1 VRLVFMLKIS
11 PKKPSKA
18 FRAFRKYLVRR
29 RPRPKKAKAP
39 REEKAIS
46 TRRKKGPG
54 KSGKPLKKKHLHAR
68 IPSTEAAAPVLGTP
82 MQMMLRAASFAA
94 RKHMGQ
100 KRADGVTP
108 YFSHVARVAFILTH
122 LFGVRDE
129 RLLAAAF
136 LHDTLE
142 DTATDYDEIES
153 EFGED
158 VADAVVLLTKN
169 NMLPKRKREREYE
182 QRLRNA
188 PERVQIAKMAD
199 LYDNLSD
206 RVTSIKILKTTAT
219 AQRLLKAFGPGLRSR
234 AGRAAH
240 AQTSLLLRKI
250 NRAQAASAGRLA
262 L

>member
-1 VRLVFMLKIS
+1 MPKIS

-29 RPRPKKAKAP
+29 RPRPKKSKAP
-39 REEKAIS
+39 REEKSGAAKG
-46 TRRKKGPG
+46 KKKKPK
-54 KSGKPLKKKHLHAR
+54 KSGKPLKKKHLRSR
-68 IPSTEAAAPVLGTP
+68 IPSTEAAAPVLGTAV
-82 MQMMLRAASFAA
+82 QMMLRAASFAA

-142 DTATDYDEIES
+142 DTATDYDEIEA

-219 AQRLLKAFGPGLRSR
+219 AQRLLKAFGPGLRTR

-240 AQTSLLLRKI
+240 AKTSLLLRKI
-250 NRAQAASAGRLA
+250 NRAQDASASRLA
-262 L
+262 M

>member
-1 VRLVFMLKIS
+1 MPKIS

-29 RPRPKKAKAP
+29 RPRPKKSRAT
-39 REEKAIS
+39 REEKSDA
-46 TRRKKGPG
+46 RQGKKKP
-54 KSGKPLKKKHLHAR
+54 KKAGKPIKNKHLRAR
-68 IPSTEAAAPVLGTP
+68 VPSTEAAAPVLGTSL
-82 MQMMLRAASFAA
+82 QMLLRAASFAA

-108 YFSHVARVAFILTH
+108 YFSHVARVAFILSH

-142 DTATDYDEIES
+142 DTATDYDEIEA

-182 QRLRNA
+182 QRLRHA

-206 RVTSIKILKTTAT
+206 RVTSVKILKTTAT
-219 AQRLLKAFGPGLRSR
+219 AQRLLKAFGPGLRTQV
-234 AGRAAH
+234 GRAAH
-240 AQTSLLLRKI
+240 AKTSLLLRKI
-250 NRAQAASAGRLA
+250 NRAQDASAVRHA

>member
-1 VRLVFMLKIS
+1 MPKIS
-11 PKKPSKA
+11 PRNPSKA
-18 FRAFRKYLVRR
+18 FRAFRKRLVRR
-29 RPRPKKAKAP
+29 RLRPRKKSKAP
-39 REEKAIS
+39 REEKAAKGKK
-46 TRRKKGPG
+46 RKPK
-54 KSGKPLKKKHLHAR
+54 KSGKPIKKKHLRAR

-82 MQMMLRAASFAA
+82 VQMMLRAASFAA

-142 DTATDYDEIES
+142 DTATDYDEIEA

-182 QRLRNA
+182 QRLRHA

-206 RVTSIKILKTTAT
+206 RVTSVKILKTTAT
-219 AQRLLKAFGPGLRSR
+219 AQRLLKAFGPGLRTR
-234 AGRAAH
+234 VGKAAH
-240 AQTSLLLRKI
+240 AKTSLLLRRI
-250 NRAQAASAGRLA
+250 NLAQDRSAGRLA
-262 L
+262 M

>member
-1 VRLVFMLKIS
+1 MPKNS

-29 RPRPKKAKAP
+29 RPRPKKSKAP
-39 REEKAIS
+39 REERSASAKG
-46 TRRKKGPG
+46 RKKPK
-54 KSGKPLKKKHLHAR
+54 KSGKPLKKKHLRAR
-68 IPSTEAAAPVLGTP
+68 IPSTEAAAPVLGTSL
-82 MQMMLRAASFAA
+82 QMLLRAASFAA

-108 YFSHVARVAFILTH
+108 YFSHVARVTFILTH

-142 DTATDYDEIES
+142 DTATDYDELEA

-206 RVTSIKILKTTAT
+206 RVTSVKILKTTAT
-219 AQRLLKAFGPGLRSR
+219 AQRLLKAFGPGLRTR
-234 AGRAAH
+234 VGRAAH
-240 AQTSLLLRKI
+240 AKTSLLLRKI
-250 NRAQAASAGRLA
+250 NRAQDASAVRPA
-262 L
+262 M

>member
-1 VRLVFMLKIS
+1 MPKKS
-11 PKKPSKA
+11 PTKPSKA
-18 FRAFRKYLVRR
+18 FRAFRKSLVRR
-29 RPRPKKAKAP
+29 RPRPKNNKPLGRKGAGQRP
-39 REEKAIS
+39 
-46 TRRKKGPG
+46 RKKGKPG
-54 KSGKPLKKKHLHAR
+54 KATKKKHRLAG

-82 MQMMLRAASFAA
+82 LQMMLRAASFAA
-94 RKHMGQ
+94 RKHVGQ
-100 KRADGVTP
+100 KRADGITP

-122 LFGVRDE
+122 VFGVRDE

-142 DTATDYDEIES
+142 DTATDYDEIEE
-153 EFGED
+153 EFGGS

-182 QRLRNA
+182 QRLRAA

-219 AQRLLKAFGPGLRSR
+219 AERLLRAFGPGLRTEV
-234 AGRAAH
+234 GRAAH
-240 AQTSLLLRKI
+240 TKTSLLLRKI
-250 NRAQAASAGRLA
+250 KRIQGASAGRLA